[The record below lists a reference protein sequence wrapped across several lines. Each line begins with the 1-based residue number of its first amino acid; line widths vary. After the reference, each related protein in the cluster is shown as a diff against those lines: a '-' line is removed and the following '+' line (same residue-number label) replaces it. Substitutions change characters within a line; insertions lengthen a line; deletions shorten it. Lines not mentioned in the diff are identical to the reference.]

1 MTTIKTIKRGGD
13 ALRLNLYLSAGEL
26 AAIAPL
32 AERSGVSVYAWIKAV
47 ALDGARRGAVVTAG
61 AATVT

>member
-1 MTTIKTIKRGGD
+1 MTTIEKSGG
-13 ALRLNLYLSAGEL
+13 ALRLNLYLSREEL

-47 ALDGARRGAVVTAG
+47 ALDAARRGATVTPG
-61 AATVT
+61 AATVNSG